1 MLVELDFHLW
11 HMKMCRIRMAD
22 LKAQIRELKA
32 ELNKTKEVRDVL

>member
-1 MLVELDFHLW
+1 
-11 HMKMCRIRMAD
+11 MAD